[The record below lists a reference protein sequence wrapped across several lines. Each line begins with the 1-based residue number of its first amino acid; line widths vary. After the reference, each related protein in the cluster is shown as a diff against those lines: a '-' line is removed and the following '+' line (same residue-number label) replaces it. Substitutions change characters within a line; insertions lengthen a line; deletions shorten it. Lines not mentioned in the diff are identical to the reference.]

1 MIFVLDKRSS
11 SAEQV
16 KWNAMCPVNCTC
28 KISQFKIKLFPRQMK
43 IVNCSSTGLTKFPV
57 NVSMETE
64 VLILSS
70 NNMKKLDINKKLKKL
85 QYLDASNNKIHVIY
99 HLEKLSR
106 LKTLDLHKNLLIY
119 LQNGCFSGM
128 KYLSTLD
135 LSDNNLHAIEK
146 HAFGGLN
153 GLQRLYLD
161 RNKLYFLERQWFIGM
176 PSLRIFHFSKN
187 FLPKIENNTFE
198 NMQNLIEIKLIQNK
212 IQRIE
217 SSAFHGLTE
226 LSMLDLSSNRISVIS
241 RQHLQHMKNLKVLR
255 LDDNPIYK
263 IHNGS
268 FHSLNIKMLSLRYMP
283 KLVVIEKHS
292 FVNLRN
298 LFTLQIHDNNYLSYI
313 DPEAFYNVP
322 LLKTLY
328 LHNNRLV
335 AIPKTIKRSLPSLRN
350 LHIYNNPLRCDCN
363 ALWVKQELAREQ
375 ENNHVSILVD
385 DSVLICDSPKEYSR
399 MLLKQL
405 PISVFHSQCVATT
418 IPLFNIS
425 YNISIGEEMR
435 LECHGIGIPT
445 PEIQW
450 ILPNGTSLQ
459 GPVKLDRYEVIDNC
473 TLAVRH
479 IRTSD
484 GGIYKCRAN
493 NSQGYDI
500 SSTSVTISNMPIHIY
515 PSGVSADFVT
525 IGWNGTSYWS
535 MVSDYQIQCRDTD
548 QSSVTYQIIHL
559 RPFSNYYSYT
569 FKNLKPQTT
578 YKFCIVYV
586 YETEFYDL
594 DCVNVTTDH
603 HVTIFPSGI
612 TRINSKLVAGVSTA
626 FFMIFALCCG
636 VAIAKKFRKRK
647 DYLDPTAEEKG
658 DFLPQIPLENLNNP
672 PSTPLCSSRTAL
684 IGAES
689 NG

>member
-1 MIFVLDKRSS
+1 MCESRNYLDWNGKWNVLIYIWLMISILDIRSS

-16 KWNAMCPVNCTC
+16 KWDAMCPSNCTC
-28 KISQFKIKLFPRQMK
+28 KLDNLKSNCFQRQMK
-43 IVNCSSTGLTKFPV
+43 IVNCSSTGLSNFPV

-70 NNMKKLDINKKLKKL
+70 NNIKKLDINKKLKKL

-106 LKTLDLHKNLLIY
+106 LKTLDLHKNSLIY
-119 LQNGCFSGM
+119 IQNGCFSGM

-161 RNKLYFLERQWFIGM
+161 SNKLYFLEKQWFIGM
-176 PSLRIFHFSKN
+176 PSLRIFHFSRN

-198 NMQNLIEIKLIQNK
+198 NMQNLIEIKLIHNK

-217 SSAFHGLTE
+217 KNAFHGLTE
-226 LSMLDLSSNRISVIS
+226 LSMLDLSSNKISHIS
-241 RQHLQHMKNLKVLR
+241 HQHLQQMKNLKVLR

-283 KLVVIEKHS
+283 KLVIQK
-292 FVNLRN
+292 
-298 LFTLQIHDNNYLSYI
+298 
-313 DPEAFYNVP
+313 AFFNVP

-335 AIPKTIKRSLPSLRN
+335 AISEKIKRSLPSLRN

-363 ALWVKQELAREQ
+363 ALWVKQELAKEQ
-375 ENNHVSILVD
+375 ATNYVSILVD

-405 PISVFHSQCVATT
+405 PVSVFHSECAART
-418 IPLFNIS
+418 IPLFNSS
-425 YNISIGEEMR
+425 YNINIGEEMR
-435 LECHGIGIPT
+435 LECHSIGIPD
-445 PEIQW
+445 PEIIW
-450 ILPNGTSLQ
+450 ILPNGTTLQ
-459 GPVKLDRYEVIDNC
+459 GSVKLDRYEVINNC

-484 GGIYKCRAN
+484 GGVFKCKAN
-493 NSQGYDI
+493 NTHGYDI
-500 SSTSVTISNMPIHIY
+500 SNTSVTVSNMPIHIY
-515 PSGVSADFVT
+515 TSSISADFVT

-535 MVSDYQIQCRDTD
+535 MVSDYQIQCRDTH
-548 QSSVTYQIIHL
+548 QSSLSYQIIHL
-559 RPFSNYYSYT
+559 RPFSNHYSYT

-578 YKFCIVYV
+578 YEFCI
-586 YETEFYDL
+586 
-594 DCVNVTTDH
+594 DH
-603 HVTIFPSGI
+603 HVAIYASGI
-612 TRINSKLVAGVSTA
+612 TRINSKLVAGVCTT
-626 FFMIFALCCG
+626 FFMTCALCCG
-636 VAIAKKFRKRK
+636 VAIAKKFKKRK

-684 IGAES
+684 ISAES
-689 NG
+689 NS